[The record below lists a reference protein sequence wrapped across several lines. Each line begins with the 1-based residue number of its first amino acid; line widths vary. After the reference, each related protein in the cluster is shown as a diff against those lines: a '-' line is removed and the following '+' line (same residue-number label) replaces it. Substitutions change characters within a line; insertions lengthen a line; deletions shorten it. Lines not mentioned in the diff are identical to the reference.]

1 MRRLL
6 RGVFGRAWRATHR
19 LRRPV
24 VHMAYNHLAFV
35 QREVGMKEMLP
46 PILDRIDGMNWALHV
61 KVDALNSEMS
71 LVLDSVVRE
80 LARLQMQVEAL
91 EEALREARSGRGGF
105 AVVDAD
111 PAGDDADAEGRML
124 AG

>member
-1 MRRLL
+1 MLHK
-6 RGVFGRAWRATHR
+6 V
-19 LRRPV
+19 
-24 VHMAYNHLAFV
+24 YSHLAFV

-46 PILDRIDGMNWALHV
+46 PVLDRIDGMNWALHV
-61 KVDALNSEMS
+61 KLDALNSEMS

-91 EEALREARSGRGGF
+91 EEAVRESRSGRGGF
-105 AVVDAD
+105 ALVEAD
-111 PAGDDADAEGRML
+111 PAGEDADAEGRML

>member
-1 MRRLL
+1 
-6 RGVFGRAWRATHR
+6 
-19 LRRPV
+19 
-24 VHMAYNHLAFV
+24 MAYNHLAFV
-35 QREVGMKEMLP
+35 QREVGMKELLP

-61 KVDALNSEMS
+61 KVDALSSDVS

-91 EEALREARSGRGGF
+91 EEALREARSDRGGL
-105 AVVDAD
+105 ALVDAD
-111 PAGDDADAEGRML
+111 PAVEDAEAEGRML

>member
-1 MRRLL
+1 MKRLL
-6 RGVFGRAWRATHR
+6 RKVLGWPWRASAR
-19 LRRPV
+19 FRRPM
-24 VHMAYNHLAFV
+24 VHRVYNHLAFV

-91 EEALREARSGRGGF
+91 EDALRAARAERGPF
-105 AVVDAD
+105 ALVEEEDAD
-111 PAGDDADAEGRML
+111 GEGRMM